1 MDKIVSAYETGVGSV
16 LGHLVGILVLGTI
29 LGKMMAESGAGMQVA
44 EFFIKSFGIKNLPW
58 AMLIAGFIIGI
69 GVFEVGI
76 LILLPLVIS
85 IHKTTKQNILLIALP
100 AIAGLSVVHGLVP
113 PHPGAIVAIGIYKA
127 NLGKVLMYSLIITFL
142 QRLLQVLYLRN
153 GFTNV

>member
-1 MDKIVSAYETGVGSV
+1 MGDV
-16 LGHLVGILVLGTI
+16 
-29 LGKMMAESGAGMQVA
+29 
-44 EFFIKSFGIKNLPW
+44 NC
-58 AMLIAGFIIGI
+58 GFYYWNS

-113 PHPGAIVAIGIYKA
+113 PHPGQ
-127 NLGKVLMYSLIITFL
+127 SL
-142 QRLLQVLYLRN
+142 Q
-153 GFTNV
+153 

>member
-1 MDKIVSAYETGVGSV
+1 MNMYLLIITLLSIVIVILGVSWWRWHAFISLTVASLFLAIMSGMPMDKIVSAYETGVGSV

-69 GVFEVGI
+69 PVF
-76 LILLPLVIS
+76 L
-85 IHKTTKQNILLIALP
+85 K
-100 AIAGLSVVHGLVP
+100 
-113 PHPGAIVAIGIYKA
+113 
-127 NLGKVLMYSLIITFL
+127 
-142 QRLLQVLYLRN
+142 
-153 GFTNV
+153 

>member
-1 MDKIVSAYETGVGSV
+1 
-16 LGHLVGILVLGTI
+16 
-29 LGKMMAESGAGMQVA
+29 
-44 EFFIKSFGIKNLPW
+44 
-58 AMLIAGFIIGI
+58 MLIAGFIIGI
-69 GVFEVGI
+69 PVFFEVGI

-127 NLGKVLMYSLIITFL
+127 NLGKVLLYSLIITFFVSDYC
-142 QRLLQVLYLRN
+142 RSYIR
-153 GFTNV
+153 

>member
-1 MDKIVSAYETGVGSV
+1 
-16 LGHLVGILVLGTI
+16 
-29 LGKMMAESGAGMQVA
+29 MAESGAGMQVA

-69 GVFEVGI
+69 PVFFEVGI

-100 AIAGLSVVHGLVP
+100 KNCWAICRTRPCSSASRGNCKELVF
-113 PHPGAIVAIGIYKA
+113 IKRI
-127 NLGKVLMYSLIITFL
+127 LGRYYCIHSLLHFCSDC
-142 QRLLQVLYLRN
+142 QRSYICEMDS
-153 GFTNV
+153 

>member
-1 MDKIVSAYETGVGSV
+1 MGDV
-16 LGHLVGILVLGTI
+16 
-29 LGKMMAESGAGMQVA
+29 
-44 EFFIKSFGIKNLPW
+44 NC
-58 AMLIAGFIIGI
+58 GFYYWNS

-127 NLGKVLMYSLIITFL
+127 NLGKVLFIHSLLHFCSDYCRSFI
-142 QRLLQVLYLRN
+142 R
-153 GFTNV
+153 

>member
-1 MDKIVSAYETGVGSV
+1 
-16 LGHLVGILVLGTI
+16 
-29 LGKMMAESGAGMQVA
+29 MAESGAGMQVA
-44 EFFIKSFGIKNLPW
+44 EFFIKSFEIKNLPW

-69 GVFEVGI
+69 PVFFEVGI

-85 IHKTTKQNILLIALP
+85 IHKTTRQNILLIALP

-127 NLGKVLMYSLIITFL
+127 NLGKVLLYSLIITFL
-142 QRLLQVLYLRN
+142 QRLLQVLYSLN

>member
-1 MDKIVSAYETGVGSV
+1 MGYVNCRFYYW
-16 LGHLVGILVLGTI
+16 
-29 LGKMMAESGAGMQVA
+29 
-44 EFFIKSFGIKNLPW
+44 NP
-58 AMLIAGFIIGI
+58 

-100 AIAGLSVVHGLVP
+100 AIAGLSVVHNLVP